1 MGLFL
6 TLVFVLM
13 TWRWIGCG
21 LILYLSIFV
30 GDLEIDRMWV
40 DSCPS
45 CLRW

>member
-13 TWRWIGCG
+13 TWRWTEFG
-21 LILYLSIFV
+21 LILYLRAFV
-30 GDLEIDRMWV
+30 GDLEIDMMWI

-45 CLRW
+45 CLR